1 MAQIFQEH
9 LEPNVPS
16 TLALASSDLF
26 KIVDKNL
33 DINTRAQIVYDRARA
48 VSRTFGLTPEDIVYL
63 RPKFWALHTDLIAP
77 KDGAA
82 MTLITIQYNLAA
94 GTLAPHAFKRPELRP
109 LLQQIMDFDV
119 SAQYLLSEVG
129 HGLDSPHLETTATLQ
144 ADGSFI
150 LNTPNPNAAKWMP
163 PTGPFGNMP
172 RIALV
177 MARLIVSGEDRG
189 VRPFVVALGNGKE
202 MCKGVSA
209 KVMPTR
215 AGANPVD
222 HAITYFDHVHLPKE
236 ALLGSTEKPHDLRQN
251 FLDVIW
257 RVGVGSLALSN
268 LTIAA
273 LRASV
278 YVAGKYSI
286 RRTVTGTDGKPLP
299 IIAFRTQQL
308 PILHTLAQTFVLD
321 AYGKDAAVRFGSPDL
336 DPRVR
341 HGIAATLKAVM
352 VQHCQ
357 SDLYSLAERCGA
369 QGLFEHNQII
379 QSQLEMRG
387 VAIAEGDVLALCI
400 RLASELLIGRYE
412 LPEAADPNSLLARHE
427 AGLFEEARTVVMG
440 LGAGHRSEA
449 FNRLVLPLCQP
460 LIEGIGHRMA
470 YDAAVKARVPQP
482 IINLYVANA
491 VKHDASWYVEHAALT
506 RRHIAEIEDKATS
519 ALLPQLDELL
529 EATGAAPYC
538 HAPIVSDQTW
548 KAFVDDLPH
557 FGGNAVVTTIPGTVQ
572 GVTEASTSARL

>member
-1 MAQIFQEH
+1 MAHIFLDDMPTIPATQE
-9 LEPNVPS
+9 
-16 TLALASSDLF
+16 LAQSPLYQL
-26 KIVDKNL
+26 VDKNQ

-48 VSRTFGLTPEDIVYL
+48 VSRAYALTAEDVVYL
-63 RPKFWALHTDLIAP
+63 RPKFWALHTDPIAP
-77 KDGAA
+77 LDGAA

-94 GTLAPHAFKRPELRP
+94 GTLAPFAFKRPELRP
-109 LLQQIMDFDV
+109 LLQQIMNFDV

-129 HGLDSPHLETTATLQ
+129 HGLDSPHLETTATLL
-144 ADGSFI
+144 ADGSFD
-150 LNTPNPNAAKWMP
+150 LHTPSPRAAKWMP
-163 PTGPFGNMP
+163 PTGPYGNMP
-172 RIALV
+172 RVATV
-177 MARLIVSGEDRG
+177 MARLMVNGEDRG

-209 KVMPTR
+209 KVLPTR

-222 HAITYFDHVHLPKE
+222 HAITYFNHVHLPKE
-236 ALLGSTEKPHDLRQN
+236 ALLGSLEKPHDLRQN

-286 RRTVTGTDGKPLP
+286 RRTVTGTDGKPMP
-299 IIAFRTQQL
+299 IIAFRTQQI

-321 AYGKDAAVRFGSPDL
+321 AYGKDAAQRFVQPDL

-412 LPEAADPNSLLARHE
+412 MPEPADPNSLLAKHE

-460 LIEGIGHRMA
+460 LIEAIGHRMA
-470 YDAAVKARVPQP
+470 YDAAVKAKVPQNL
-482 IINLYVANA
+482 IDLYVANA
-491 VKHDASWYVEHAALT
+491 LKHDASWYVEHAKIG
-506 RRHIAEIEDKATS
+506 RRKIAEIEDKALS
-519 ALLPQLDELL
+519 ALLPQLDALL

-538 HAPIVSDQTW
+538 HAPIVSDNTW
-548 KAFVDDLPH
+548 KAFVDSLPH
-557 FGGNAVVTTIPGTVQ
+557 FGGVAQINLIPGTEQ
-572 GVTEASTSARL
+572 GVTEASGSARL

>member
-1 MAQIFQEH
+1 MAQIFSDEIIAH
-9 LEPNVPS
+9 TSVPS
-16 TLALASSDLF
+16 TQELANSPLFSLA
-26 KIVDKNL
+26 DKNR
-33 DINTRAQIVYDRARA
+33 DINDRAQTVYDRARA
-48 VSRTFGLTPEDIVYL
+48 IARTYGLTAEDVLYL
-63 RPKFWALHTDLIAP
+63 RPKFWALHQDLITP

-82 MTLITIQYNLAA
+82 TTLITIQYNLAA
-94 GTLAPHAFKRPELRP
+94 GTLAPFAAKRPELRP
-109 LLQQIMDFDV
+109 LLQQIMNFDV
-119 SAQYLLSEVG
+119 SAQFLLSEVG
-129 HGLDSPHLETTATLQ
+129 HGLDAPHLETTATLLPGG
-144 ADGSFI
+144 DFD
-150 LNTPNPNAAKWMP
+150 LNTPGPQAAKWMP

-172 RIALV
+172 RVALV
-177 MARLIVSGEDRG
+177 MARLMVNGEDRG

-222 HAITYFDHVHLPKE
+222 HAITYFDHVRLPKE
-236 ALLGSTEKPHDLRQN
+236 ALLGSLDKPQDLRQN

-268 LTIAA
+268 ITIAC
-273 LRASV
+273 LRAGV

-286 RRTVTGTDGKPLP
+286 RRTVTGTDGKPMA
-299 IIAFRTQQL
+299 IIKFRTQQL
-308 PILHTLAQTFVLD
+308 PILHALAQTVVLD
-321 AYGKDAAVRFGSPDL
+321 AYGKESVKRFLDPSL

-341 HGIAATLKAVM
+341 HGLAASLKAVM

-357 SDLYSLAERCGA
+357 SSLYALAERCGA

-412 LPEAADPNSLLARHE
+412 MPEPADPNSLLARHE

-460 LIEGIGHRMA
+460 LIESIGHRMA
-470 YDAAVKARVPQP
+470 YEAAVKAQVPQP
-482 IINLYVANA
+482 LIDLYVANA
-491 VKHDASWYVEHAALT
+491 VKYDASWYIEHAAQT
-506 RRHIAEIEDKATS
+506 RRKIAEMEDLAVEKVLPNLNQ
-519 ALLPQLDELL
+519 LLDD
-529 EATGAAPYC
+529 TGAGPYC
-538 HAPIVSDQTW
+538 HAPIVSDATW
-548 KAFVDDLPH
+548 KAFVDSLPH
-557 FGGNAVVTTIPGTVQ
+557 YGGNAQVDLIPGAAQ
-572 GVTEASTSARL
+572 GVLEMAKL

>member
-1 MAQIFQEH
+1 MAHIFVEPFPDTPIS
-9 LEPNVPS
+9 LE
-16 TLALASSDLF
+16 LAKSPLYQL
-26 KIVDKNL
+26 VDKTL
-33 DINTRAQIVYDRARA
+33 DINTRAQTVYDRARA
-48 VSRTFGLTPEDIVYL
+48 VSRAYAFTPEDIVYL

-144 ADGSFI
+144 SDGSFV
-150 LNTPNPNAAKWMP
+150 LNTPTPAAAKWMP
-163 PTGPFGNMP
+163 PTGPYGDMP

-177 MARLIVSGEDRG
+177 MARLMVSGEDRG
-189 VRPFVVALGNGKE
+189 IRPFIVALGNGKE

-236 ALLGSTEKPHDLRQN
+236 AMLGSVEKPHDLRQN

-273 LRASV
+273 LRACV

-308 PILHTLAQTFVLD
+308 PILHTLAQTYVLD
-321 AYGKDAAVRFGSPDL
+321 AYGKDAAQRFVGPDL

-341 HGIAATLKAVM
+341 HGLAATLKAVM

-379 QSQLEMRG
+379 QTQLEMRG

-412 LPEAADPNSLLARHE
+412 MPEPADANSLLARHE
-427 AGLFEEARTVVMG
+427 AGLFEEARTVVMS
-440 LGAGHRSEA
+440 LGAGHRSES
-449 FNRLVLPLCQP
+449 FNRLILPLCQP
-460 LIEGIGHRMA
+460 LIEAIGHRMA
-470 YDAAVKARVPQP
+470 YDAAVKAKVPQDL
-482 IINLYVANA
+482 IDMYVANA
-491 VKHDASWYVEHAALT
+491 LKHDASWYIENAGLT
-506 RRHIAEIEDKATS
+506 RRKIAEIEDKAAS
-519 ALLPQLDELL
+519 ALLPQLDALL
-529 EATGAAPYC
+529 DATGAAPYC
-538 HAPIVSDQTW
+538 HAPIVSDETW
-548 KAFVDDLPH
+548 KAFVDSLPH
-557 FGGNAVVTTIPGTVQ
+557 YGGNAVVTTIPGTEQSVL
-572 GVTEASTSARL
+572 GASAPAKL